1 MLTRNPIPDMTTVV
15 NAIKKL
21 DYVEKIF
28 WNGGAYGIDSLASSA
43 FGSCA
48 DEY

>member
-1 MLTRNPIPDMTTVV
+1 MLTQTPILDMTTVV

-28 WNGGAYGIDSLASSA
+28 WNGGAYGTDSLYLFSVWIMR
-43 FGSCA
+43 
-48 DEY
+48 